1 MAQAAAQ
8 WLQPQLLILAV
19 AGLNSARRG
28 RLAVFS
34 RAVATLCRTP
44 NIGSEHI
51 WKKIWPYAKSEHFL
65 VKKLQHADGLSEQNP
80 AHNVRPDGCPNITCS
95 ETMQLL
101 V

>member
-19 AGLNSARRG
+19 AGINSAWRG

-34 RAVATLCRTP
+34 RAVATLM
-44 NIGSEHI
+44 GVS
-51 WKKIWPYAKSEHFL
+51 F
-65 VKKLQHADGLSEQNP
+65 
-80 AHNVRPDGCPNITCS
+80 IT
-95 ETMQLL
+95 